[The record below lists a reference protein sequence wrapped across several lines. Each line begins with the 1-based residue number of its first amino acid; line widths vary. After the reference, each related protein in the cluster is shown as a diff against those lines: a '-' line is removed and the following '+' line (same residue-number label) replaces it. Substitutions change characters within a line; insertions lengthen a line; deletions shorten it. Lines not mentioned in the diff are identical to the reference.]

1 MAKKSVNKRE
11 IKSRTIKFRPQTK
24 LVNKPIFI
32 YIDDKIEEVEEE
44 QPIIVEEKTKKNKN
58 KKITTEENVI
68 EVISTTQ
75 DTEVINDNN
84 E

>member
-58 KKITTEENVI
+58 KKITAEENVI

>member
-24 LVNKPIFI
+24 LINKPIFI
-32 YIDDKIEEVEEE
+32 YMDDKIEEVEEE
-44 QPIIVEEKTKKNKN
+44 QPIIVEEKSKKNKN
-58 KKITTEENVI
+58 KKITTEENMVEI
-68 EVISTTQ
+68 IPTIQES
-75 DTEVINDNN
+75 EVINDNN